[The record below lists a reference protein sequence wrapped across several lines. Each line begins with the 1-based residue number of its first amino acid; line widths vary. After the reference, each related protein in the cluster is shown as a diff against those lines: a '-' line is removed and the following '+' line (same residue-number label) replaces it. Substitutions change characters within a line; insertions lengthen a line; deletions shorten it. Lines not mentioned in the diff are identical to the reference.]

1 MTESKRVALVT
12 GAGSGVGR
20 HSSLAL
26 LEAGFHLV
34 MISNQDE
41 GVSLKKPK
49 AEAED
54 VTPEKEIAKI

>member
-26 LEAGFHLV
+26 LEEGYRLV
-34 MISNQDE
+34 LVGRRHDALE
-41 GVSLKKPK
+41 EPKPWL
-49 AEAED
+49 E
-54 VTPEKEIAKI
+54 